1 MNEGSFIA
9 KLANHIQSH
18 YDLTKQ
24 ELTVVFPNKRA
35 AFFLRNAFKAQCKQT
50 LWLPQMISIEEAVT
64 EWSGY
69 TLADNIDLLFALI
82 DIDAQLHVAQN
93 SDLSVFGS
101 QAAQMAKDF
110 DEIDQ
115 YGIDAKSVF
124 EFVSNE
130 KELKTWDVGGGHHT
144 EKEIEYLQFFRSL
157 HAYYQ
162 MLRERLTQENKGYY
176 GMITRLLSELSE
188 DELMAKIGDRRIIFA
203 GFNALTSTE
212 ERIIDTLVK
221 NDKAEVLFDY
231 DHYYVDDTINEAGT
245 FARKYKQRHPKWL
258 ENGISHALTTEPKT
272 IHIISASGNAM
283 QAKALQAKLQEIHN
297 KKQDESQ
304 ETKDEKQAVILADE
318 NLLIPVL
325 NGIPKSYSGFK
336 VSMGYPFAQTP
347 VNQLIKRYFAL
358 CRHKRITR
366 KVTENDREREA
377 EGWYIWPILRL
388 MDLEIVKI
396 IIPTNELDAF
406 SQWKYKTVKGGKF
419 IFEDGDIDALQQM
432 PNIKTFLRMVLNRK
446 DVVSPATILE
456 NISEVLAFIA
466 HLIQSKNEENKNV
479 FLLNQVS
486 ETGKIISRLQRVVE
500 QNARYIKDEHGLEA
514 LYRVLSSATSM
525 KLNSSETDGLQIM
538 GLLETRNLD
547 FERLHL
553 LSVNE
558 GTLPPDKS
566 RGSFIPQFIR
576 RACGLPD
583 YYDGQAVVAYHF
595 YRLLQSGK
603 DIYLYYND
611 LGDTSGGEA
620 SRFILQIKH
629 ELAKNANIT
638 VEEET
643 FTNTAKS
650 SLEVRALS
658 AQKTEETIQQLH
670 YLLGDEEKG
679 LSPTSLSTYLN
690 CPLQYYLK
698 HILNIKDNSIEEETG
713 TDVIGN
719 IIHDTLQF
727 LFDDYLPKD
736 GTQPIINKE
745 LFDKVIKPQ
754 WEQKLAQSIAKNT
767 PNGFPDVGFN
777 YLNRIKVDQ
786 QLKNYLNYTS
796 KQLEG
801 KELAILQTESPLKA
815 KLQVGQEEFVISGR
829 ADRIDQFDGVTRV
842 IDYKTGRVDSADLK
856 QPVRHNSE
864 NDLEYLQQIP
874 DKALQLLL
882 YKYMYLKAHPSVA
895 PETIVGAIHGLRY
908 AHGIEFNLSQATAKK
923 DDQDVDATF
932 LSEATFINDMEAMLK
947 VVIEEMLDTS
957 IPFEQAEDDK
967 KCRYCDFKL
976 ICKR

>member
-1 MNEGSFIA
+1 MGQDTFIS
-9 KLANHIQSH
+9 KLAKHIQSR

-35 AFFLRNAFKAQCKQT
+35 AFYLRNAFKENCEQT
-50 LWLPQMISIEEAVT
+50 IWLPQMISIEEAVT
-64 EWSGY
+64 GWSGI

-93 SDLSVFGS
+93 SDLSIFGS

-115 YGIDAKSVF
+115 YGIDAKGVF
-124 EFVSNE
+124 EFVSDE
-130 KELKTWDVGGGHHT
+130 KELKTWNVDGSNHT
-144 EKEIEYLQFFRSL
+144 DKEIEYLQFFKSL
-157 HAYYQ
+157 HAYYLR
-162 MLRERLTQENKGYY
+162 LRERLIQENKGYY
-176 GMITRLLSELSE
+176 GMITRLLSELPE
-188 DELMAKIGDRRIIFA
+188 DELMAKIGDRCILFA
-203 GFNALTSTE
+203 GFNALTRTE

-221 NDKAEVLFDY
+221 NSKAEVLFDY
-231 DHYYVDDTINEAGT
+231 DHYYVDDPVNEAGI
-245 FARKYKQRHPKWL
+245 FARKYQVKHPSWL
-258 ENGISHALTTEPKT
+258 EDGFRDQLQGMEKR
-272 IHIISASGNAM
+272 IHIISASGNAL
-283 QAKALQAKLQEIHN
+283 QAKALQAKLQETDSE
-297 KKQDESQ
+297 Q
-304 ETKDEKQAVILADE
+304 QAVILADE

-325 NGIPKSYSGFK
+325 NGIPNSYSGFK
-336 VSMGYPFAQTP
+336 VSMGYPLSQTP
-347 VNQLIKRYFAL
+347 VNQLVKRYFAL
-358 CRHKRITR
+358 CHHKRISR
-366 KVTENDREREA
+366 RVTENDSERIA
-377 EGWYIWPILRL
+377 EGWYIWPILHL

-406 SQWKYKTVKGGKF
+406 IQWKYNTVKGGKF
-419 IFEDGDIDALQQM
+419 IFEDSDIDALQQM
-432 PNIKTFLRMVLNRK
+432 PNIQTFLRVVLNRK
-446 DVVSPATILE
+446 DENLPATILE
-456 NISEVLAFIA
+456 NISKVLAFIA
-466 HLIQSKNEENKNV
+466 QLIQMKNEENKNL

-486 ETGKIISRLQRVVE
+486 EIGKIISRLQRVVE
-500 QNARYIKDEHGLEA
+500 QNAQYIKDVHGLEA

-576 RACGLPD
+576 HACGLPD

-638 VEEET
+638 IEEET

-650 SLEVRALS
+650 SLEVRALR
-658 AQKTEETIQQLH
+658 AQKTEEAILQML
-670 YLLGDEEKG
+670 YVLEDEEKG

-698 HILNIKDNSIEEETG
+698 HILNIKDNSVEEETG
-713 TDVIGN
+713 TDVIGT

-727 LFDDYLPKD
+727 LFDDYLPHDDKP
-736 GTQPIINKE
+736 QIIDKK
-745 LFDKVIKPQ
+745 LFDEVIKPR
-754 WEQKLAQSIAKNT
+754 WELKLAQSIAKNT
-767 PNGFPDVGFN
+767 PNGFPDVGYN
-777 YLNRIKVDQ
+777 YLNHVKVEQ

-796 KQLEG
+796 KQLENND
-801 KELAILQTESPLKA
+801 LVILKTEEKLKA
-815 KLQVGQEEFVISGR
+815 KLRTDQGEFIVSGR
-829 ADRIDQFDGVTRV
+829 ADRIDQYDGQTRV

-856 QPVRHNSE
+856 KPVHHHGESM
-864 NDLEYLQQIP
+864 LEYMRQIP

-882 YKYMYLKAHPSVA
+882 YKYMYLKENPSVA
-895 PETIVGAIHGLRY
+895 SETIVGAIHGLKY
-908 AHGIEFNLSQATAKK
+908 AHNIEFGLSQATAKK
-923 DDQDVDATF
+923 DDTNVNADF
-932 LSEATFINDMEAMLK
+932 LGDSTFIADMESMLQA
-947 VVIEEMLDTS
+947 VIKEMLDPD
-957 IPFEQAEDDK
+957 IPFTQAEDDK
-967 KCRYCDFKL
+967 KCKHCNYNL

>member
-1 MNEGSFIA
+1 MSNDTFLSQ
-9 KLANHIQSH
+9 LARHIQSH

-35 AFFLRNAFKAQCKQT
+35 AFYLRNAFKKSCDRT

-64 EWSGY
+64 EWSGM
-69 TLADNIDLLFALI
+69 TLADNIDLLFELI
-82 DIDAQLHVAQN
+82 DIDAELHVAQD

-115 YGIDAKSVF
+115 YGIDAIKVF
-124 EFVSNE
+124 QFVSDE
-130 KELKTWDVGGGHHT
+130 KTLSVWDIEGKERT
-144 EKEIEYLQFFRSL
+144 EKEKAYLSFFQSL
-157 HAYYQ
+157 KDYYFH
-162 MLRERLTQENKGYY
+162 LRDRLNQQGKGYY
-176 GMITRLLSELSE
+176 GMITRYLSELPE
-188 DELMAKIGDRRIIFA
+188 AELMAKIGDRRIIFA
-203 GFNALTSTE
+203 GFNALTKTE
-212 ERIIDTLVK
+212 ERIIDSLVK
-221 NDKAEVLFDY
+221 NGKAEVLFDY
-231 DHYYVDDTINEAGT
+231 DQYYVDDPVNEAGH
-245 FARKYKQRHPKWL
+245 FARLYHTKHPDWL
-258 ENGISHALTTEPKT
+258 KDGITNRLQTEEKT
-272 IHIISASGNAM
+272 IHIISASGNAL
-283 QAKALQAKLQEIHN
+283 QAKALQAKLE
-297 KKQDESQ
+297 
-304 ETKDEKQAVILADE
+304 ETKAEKQAVILADE

-325 NGIPKSYSGFK
+325 NSIPKSFAGFK
-336 VSMGYPFAQTP
+336 VSMGYPINKTP
-347 VNQLIKRYFAL
+347 VHLLVKEYFAL
-358 CRHKRITR
+358 CRHNRIER
-366 KVTENDREREA
+366 KVTENGTERTA
-377 EGWYIWPILRL
+377 KGWYIWPVLRL

-396 IIPTNELDAF
+396 IFPAKELEAF
-406 SQWKYKTVKGGKF
+406 SQWKHKAVKSGKF
-419 IFEDGDIDALQQM
+419 IFEDSDIEALTLM
-432 PNIKTFLRMVLNRK
+432 PHIQAFLRLVVNRK
-446 DVVSPATILE
+446 SGAAPAVLLE
-456 NISEVLAFIA
+456 HLHQVLAFTA
-466 HLIQSKNEENKNV
+466 QLISSKDEQNK
-479 FLLNQVS
+479 FLLNQVG
-486 ETGKIISRLQRVVE
+486 EVAKIISRLQRVLE
-500 QNARYIKDEHGLEA
+500 QNEQYIKDTHGLEA
-514 LYRVLSSATSM
+514 LYKVLSSATSM
-525 KLNSSETDGLQIM
+525 KLVSSETDGLQIM

-558 GTLPPDKS
+558 GMLPPDKS

-576 RACGLPD
+576 RDCGLPD
-583 YYDGQAVVAYHF
+583 YAQSQAVVAYHF
-595 YRLLQSGK
+595 YRLLQNGK

-611 LGDTSGGEA
+611 LGDTSGGEP
-620 SRFILQIKH
+620 SRYILQIKY
-629 ELAKNANIT
+629 ELAKNANIKI
-638 VEEET
+638 EEEV
-643 FTNTAKS
+643 FTNDSKP
-650 SLEVRALS
+650 SLEVRKLS
-658 AQKTEETIQQLH
+658 AQKTEATIQRLR
-670 YLLGDEEKG
+670 YLLGNEEKG
-679 LSPTSLSTYLN
+679 LSPSSLSTYLN
-690 CPLQYYLK
+690 CPLQYYFK
-698 HILNIKDNSIEEETG
+698 KILNIEDNSVEEETG
-713 TDVIGN
+713 TDVIGT

-777 YLNRIKVDQ
+777 YLNRVKVDQ

-864 NDLEYLQQIP
+864 NDLQYLRQIP

-895 PETIVGAIHGLRY
+895 PEAIVGAIHGLRY
-908 AHGIEFNLSQATAKK
+908 AHSIEFGLSQATAKK
-923 DDQDVDATF
+923 DDQDVDANF
-932 LSEATFINDMEAMLK
+932 LSDANFINDMEAMLK
-947 VVIEEMLDTS
+947 AVIEEMLDTN

>member
-1 MNEGSFIA
+1 MGQDTFIS
-9 KLANHIQSH
+9 KLAKHIQSR

-35 AFFLRNAFKAQCKQT
+35 AFYLRNAFKENCEQT
-50 LWLPQMISIEEAVT
+50 IWLPQMISIEEAVT
-64 EWSGY
+64 QWSGI

-115 YGIDAKSVF
+115 YGIDAKGVF

-130 KELKTWDVGGGHHT
+130 KELKTWNVDGGNHT
-144 EKEIEYLQFFRSL
+144 DKEIEYLQFFKSL
-157 HAYYQ
+157 HAYYL
-162 MLRERLTQENKGYY
+162 MLRERLTKENKGYY
-176 GMITRLLSELSE
+176 GMITRLLSELPE
-188 DELMAKIGDRRIIFA
+188 DELMAKIGDKHILFA
-203 GFNALTSTE
+203 GFNALTHTE
-212 ERIIDTLVK
+212 ERIIDILVK
-221 NDKAEVLFDY
+221 NDKAEVLFNY
-231 DHYYVDDTINEAGT
+231 DHYYVDDPVNEAGT
-245 FARKYKQRHPKWL
+245 FARKYKQRHPQWL
-258 ENGISHALTTEPKT
+258 KNGISHALTTEPKT

-283 QAKALQAKLQEIHN
+283 QAKALQAKLQEIHDV
-297 KKQDESQ
+297 KQDESQ

-325 NGIPKSYSGFK
+325 NGIPKSYSSFK
-336 VSMGYPFAQTP
+336 VSMGYPFSQTP
-347 VNQLIKRYFAL
+347 INQLVKRYFAL
-358 CRHKRITR
+358 CRHTRISR
-366 KVTENDREREA
+366 KVTENDNEREA
-377 EGWYIWPILRL
+377 KGWYIWPILHL

-406 SQWKYKTVKGGKF
+406 SQWKYNTVKGGKF
-419 IFEDGDIDALQQM
+419 IFEDSDIDALQQM
-432 PNIKTFLRMVLNRK
+432 PNIQTFLRVVLNRK
-446 DVVSPATILE
+446 DENLPATILE

-466 HLIQSKNEENKNV
+466 QLIQSKNEENKNL

-486 ETGKIISRLQRVVE
+486 EIGKIISRLQRVVE
-500 QNARYIKDEHGLEA
+500 QNARYIKDVHGLEA

-638 VEEET
+638 IEEET
-643 FTNTAKS
+643 FNNSSKA
-650 SLEVRALS
+650 SLEIRAIT
-658 AQKTEETIQQLH
+658 AQKTEEAIQQIH
-670 YLLGDEEKG
+670 YVLEDEEKG

-698 HILNIKDNSIEEETG
+698 HIVNIKDNSVEEETG
-713 TDVIGN
+713 TDVIGT

-727 LFDDYLPKD
+727 LFDDYLPIEGKS
-736 GTQPIINKE
+736 QIIDKK
-745 LFDKVIKPQ
+745 LFDEVIKPR
-754 WEQKLAQSIAKNT
+754 WELKLAQSIVKNT
-767 PNGFPDVGFN
+767 PNGFPDVGYN
-777 YLNRIKVDQ
+777 YLNHVKVDQ

-796 KQLEG
+796 KQLEDS
-801 KELAILQTESPLKA
+801 ELVILKTEEKLKA
-815 KLQVGQEEFVISGR
+815 KLRTEQGDFIISGR
-829 ADRIDQFDGVTRV
+829 ADRIDQYGGQTHV

-856 QPVRHNSE
+856 KPVHHHGE
-864 NDLEYLQQIP
+864 DALEYLRQIP

-882 YKYMYLKAHPSVA
+882 YKYMYLKENPSVA
-895 PETIVGAIHGLRY
+895 PETIIGAIHGLKY
-908 AHGIEFNLSQATAKK
+908 AHNIEFGLSQATAKK
-923 DDQDVDATF
+923 DDPNVDADF
-932 LSEATFINDMEAMLK
+932 LSDSTFIADMETLLK
-947 VVIEEMLDTS
+947 AVIKEMLNPD
-957 IPFEQAEDDK
+957 IPFMQAEDDK
-967 KCRYCDFKL
+967 KCKHCNYNL

>member
-1 MNEGSFIA
+1 MSHDTFIA

-130 KELKTWDVGGGHHT
+130 KELKTWNVDGGNHT
-144 EKEIEYLQFFRSL
+144 DKELEYLQFFRSL
-157 HAYYQ
+157 HAYYLR
-162 MLRERLTQENKGYY
+162 LRERLTQENKGYY
-176 GMITRLLSELSE
+176 GMITRLLSELPE
-188 DELMAKIGDRRIIFA
+188 DELMAKIGDKHVIFA
-203 GFNALTSTE
+203 GFNALTRTE

-221 NDKAEVLFDY
+221 NGKAEVLFDY
-231 DHYYVDDTINEAGT
+231 DQYYVDDPINEAGA
-245 FARKYKQRHPKWL
+245 FARKYKQRHPQWL
-258 ENGISHALTTEPKT
+258 ENGISQALTTEPKT

-283 QAKALQAKLQEIHN
+283 QAKALQAKLE
-297 KKQDESQ
+297 
-304 ETKDEKQAVILADE
+304 ETKAERQAVILADE

-336 VSMGYPFAQTP
+336 VSMGYPFSQTP
-347 VNQLIKRYFAL
+347 VNQLVKRYFAL
-358 CRHKRITR
+358 CRHKRISRT
-366 KVTENDREREA
+366 VTENDTERTA

-396 IIPTNELDAF
+396 IIPTNELEAF

-419 IFEDGDIDALQQM
+419 IFEDIDIDALQQM
-432 PNIKTFLRMVLNRK
+432 PHIQTFLRVVLNRK
-446 DVVSPATILE
+446 DEPSPATILE
-456 NISEVLAFIA
+456 NIGEVLAFIA
-466 HLIQSKNEENKNV
+466 QLIQSKDEENKNL

-486 ETGKIISRLQRVVE
+486 EIGKIISRLQRVVE
-500 QNARYIKDEHGLEA
+500 QNAQYIKDVHGLEA

-525 KLNSSETDGLQIM
+525 KLSSSETDGLQIM

-583 YYDGQAVVAYHF
+583 YYDSQAVVAYHF
-595 YRLLQSGK
+595 YRLLQNGK

-638 VEEET
+638 IEEET
-643 FTNTAKS
+643 FSNTAKS
-650 SLEVRALS
+650 SLEVKALS
-658 AQKTEETIQQLH
+658 AQKTEEAIQQLRH
-670 YLLGDEEKG
+670 VLEDEEKG

-698 HILNIKDNSIEEETG
+698 HIVNIKDNSIEEETG
-713 TDVIGN
+713 TDVIGT

-727 LFDDYLPKD
+727 LFDDYLPVD
-736 GTQPIINKE
+736 GKPQIIDKK
-745 LFDKVIKPQ
+745 LFDEVIKPR
-754 WEQKLAQSIAKNT
+754 WELKLAQSIAKNT
-767 PNGFPDVGFN
+767 PNGFPDVGYN
-777 YLNRIKVDQ
+777 YLNHIKVDQ

-796 KQLEG
+796 KQLENND
-801 KELAILQTESPLKA
+801 LVILKTEEKLKA
-815 KLQVGQEEFVISGR
+815 KLRTDQGEFIVSGR
-829 ADRIDQFDGVTRV
+829 ADRIDQYGGQIRV
-842 IDYKTGRVDSADLK
+842 IDYKTGHVDSADLK
-856 QPVRHNSE
+856 KPVHHLGE
-864 NDLEYLQQIP
+864 DEMEYLRQIP

-882 YKYMYLKAHPSVA
+882 YKYMYLKENPSVA
-895 PETIVGAIHGLRY
+895 PETIAGAIHGLKY
-908 AHGIEFNLSQATAKK
+908 AHNIEFGLSQAAAKK
-923 DDQDVDATF
+923 DDPSVDTDF
-932 LSEATFINDMEAMLK
+932 LGDSTFIADMEALLK
-947 VVIEEMLDTS
+947 AVIKEMLDPNT
-957 IPFEQAEDDK
+957 PFEQAKDDK
-967 KCRYCDFKL
+967 KCKHCDYSV
-976 ICKR
+976 ICKRK

>member
-1 MNEGSFIA
+1 MSHDTFIA
-9 KLANHIQSH
+9 KLASHIQSH

-35 AFFLRNAFKAQCKQT
+35 AFYLRNAFKAQCKQT

-69 TLADNIDLLFALI
+69 TLADSIDLLFALI

-124 EFVSNE
+124 EFVSDD
-130 KELKTWDVGGGHHT
+130 KELKTWNVDGGNHT
-144 EKEIEYLQFFRSL
+144 DKELEYLQFFKSL
-157 HAYYQ
+157 HAYYL
-162 MLRERLTQENKGYY
+162 MLRERLTKKNKGYY
-176 GMITRLLSELSE
+176 GMITRLLSELPE
-188 DELMAKIGDRRIIFA
+188 AELMAKIGDKHVLFA
-203 GFNALTSTE
+203 GFNALTRTE

-221 NDKAEVLFDY
+221 NGKAEVLFDY
-231 DHYYVDDTINEAGT
+231 DHYYVDDPINEAGT
-245 FARKYKQRHPKWL
+245 FARKYQQRHPQWL
-258 ENGISHALTTEPKT
+258 ENGISSALTTEPKT

-283 QAKALQAKLQEIHN
+283 QARALQAKLQEY
-297 KKQDESQ
+297 QDELDKSQ
-304 ETKDEKQAVILADE
+304 EKPAEKQAVILADE
-318 NLLIPVL
+318 NLLIPIL
-325 NGIPKSYSGFK
+325 NGIPKSYPGFK
-336 VSMGYPFAQTP
+336 VSMGYPLSQTP
-347 VNQLIKRYFAL
+347 VNQLVKRYFAL
-358 CRHKRITR
+358 CRHKRISR
-366 KVTENDREREA
+366 KVTENDIEREA
-377 EGWYIWPILRL
+377 KGWYIWPILHL
-388 MDLEIVKI
+388 MDLEITKI

-419 IFEDGDIDALQQM
+419 ILEDNDIDALQQM
-432 PNIKTFLRMVLNRK
+432 PHIQTFLRVVLNRK
-446 DVVSPATILE
+446 DESSPATILE
-456 NISEVLAFIA
+456 NISAVLAFIA
-466 HLIQSKNEENKNV
+466 QLIQSKDEEHKNV

-486 ETGKIISRLQRVVE
+486 EIGKIISRLQSVVA
-500 QNARYIKDEHGLEA
+500 QNAQYIKDVHGLEA

-525 KLNSSETDGLQIM
+525 KLSSSETDGLQIM

-583 YYDGQAVVAYHF
+583 YYDSQAVVAYHF
-595 YRLLQSGK
+595 YRLLQNGK

-638 VEEET
+638 IEEET
-643 FTNTAKS
+643 FSNTAKS
-650 SLEVRALS
+650 SLEVKALS
-658 AQKTEETIQQLH
+658 AQKTEEAIQQLRH
-670 YLLGDEEKG
+670 VLEDEEKG

-698 HILNIKDNSIEEETG
+698 HIVNIKDNSIEEETG
-713 TDVIGN
+713 TDVIGT

-727 LFDDYLPKD
+727 LFDDYLPVD
-736 GTQPIINKE
+736 GKTQIIDKK
-745 LFDKVIKPQ
+745 LFDEVIRPR
-754 WEQKLAQSIAKNT
+754 WELKLAQSIAKNT
-767 PNGFPDVGFN
+767 PNGFPDVGYN
-777 YLNRIKVDQ
+777 YLNHVKVDQ

-801 KELAILQTESPLKA
+801 NDLVILKTEEKLIA
-815 KLQVGQEEFVISGR
+815 KLRTDQGEFIVSGR
-829 ADRIDQFDGVTRV
+829 ADRIDQYDGQTRV

-856 QPVRHNSE
+856 KPVHHLGE
-864 NDLEYLQQIP
+864 DEMEYLRQIP

-882 YKYMYLKAHPSVA
+882 YKYMYLKENPSVA
-895 PETIVGAIHGLRY
+895 PETIVGAIHGLKY
-908 AHGIEFNLSQATAKK
+908 AHNIEFGLSQAAAKK
-923 DDQDVDATF
+923 DDPSVDTDF
-932 LSEATFINDMEAMLK
+932 LGDSTFIADMEALLK
-947 VVIEEMLDTS
+947 AVIKEMLDPNT
-957 IPFEQAEDDK
+957 PFEQAKDDK
-967 KCRYCDFKL
+967 KCKHCDYSL

>member
-1 MNEGSFIA
+1 MGQDSFISR
-9 KLANHIQSH
+9 LANHIQSH

-35 AFFLRNAFKAQCKQT
+35 AFYLRNAFKAQCKQT

-124 EFVSNE
+124 EFVSSE
-130 KELKTWDVGGGHHT
+130 KELKTWDVAGGHHT
-144 EKEIEYLQFFRSL
+144 DKEIEYLQFFRSL

-162 MLRERLTQENKGYY
+162 MLRERLSQENKGYY
-176 GMITRLLSELSE
+176 GMITRYLSELPE
-188 DELMAKIGDRRIIFA
+188 AELMAKIGDRRIIFA
-203 GFNALTSTE
+203 GFNALTRTE
-212 ERIIDTLVK
+212 EHIIDTLVK
-221 NDKAEVLFDY
+221 NGKAEVLFDY
-231 DHYYVDDTINEAGT
+231 DQYYVDDPINEAGA
-245 FARKYKQRHPKWL
+245 FARKYKQRHPQWL

-283 QAKALQAKLQEIHN
+283 QAKALQAKLQEIHDE
-297 KKQDESQ
+297 KQGTQ
-304 ETKDEKQAVILADE
+304 DEKQAVILADE

-325 NGIPKSYSGFK
+325 NGIPNSYSGFK
-336 VSMGYPFAQTP
+336 VSMGYPFSQTP
-347 VNQLIKRYFAL
+347 VNQLVKRYFTL
-358 CRHKRITR
+358 CRHKRISR
-366 KVTENDREREA
+366 KVTENDTERTA

-396 IIPTNELDAF
+396 IIPTNELEAF
-406 SQWKYKTVKGGKF
+406 SQWKYQTVKGGKF
-419 IFEDGDIDALQQM
+419 IFEDSDIDALQQM
-432 PNIKTFLRMVLNRK
+432 PNIQTFLRTVLNRK
-446 DVVSPATILE
+446 DEAPPATILE
-456 NISEVLAFIA
+456 NISKVLAFIA
-466 HLIQSKNEENKNV
+466 HLIQSKNEENKNL

-486 ETGKIISRLQRVVE
+486 EIGKIISRLQRVVE
-500 QNARYIKDEHGLEA
+500 QNAQYIKDVHGLEA

-558 GTLPPDKS
+558 GIMPPDKS

-576 RACGLPD
+576 RDCGLPD
-583 YYDGQAVVAYHF
+583 YYNGQAVVAYHF
-595 YRLLQSGK
+595 YRLLQNGK

-638 VEEET
+638 VEEEV
-643 FTNTAKS
+643 FTNDS
-650 SLEVRALS
+650 QPSLEVRKLS
-658 AQKTEETIQQLH
+658 AQKTDEAIQQLH
-670 YLLGDEEKG
+670 YLLEDEEKG

-698 HILNIKDNSIEEETG
+698 HIVNIKDNSVEEETG
-713 TDVIGN
+713 TDVIGT

-727 LFDDYLPKD
+727 LFDDYLPVEGKP
-736 GTQPIINKE
+736 QIIDKK
-745 LFDKVIKPQ
+745 LFDEVIKPR
-754 WEQKLAQSIAKNT
+754 WELKLAQSIAKNT
-767 PNGFPDVGFN
+767 PNGFPDVGYN
-777 YLNRIKVDQ
+777 YLNHVKVDQ

-796 KQLEG
+796 KQLDG
-801 KELAILQTESPLKA
+801 KELVILKTEEKLKA
-815 KLQVGQEEFVISGR
+815 RLRTDQGEFIVSGR
-829 ADRIDQFDGVTRV
+829 ADRIDQYDGQTRV
-842 IDYKTGRVDSADLK
+842 IDYKTGKVDSADLK
-856 QPVRHNSE
+856 KPVHHHGESA
-864 NDLEYLQQIP
+864 LEYLRQMP

-882 YKYMYLKAHPSVA
+882 YKYMYLKENPSVA
-895 PETIVGAIHGLRY
+895 PETIVGAIHGLKY
-908 AHGIEFNLSQATAKK
+908 AHNIEFGLSQATAKK
-923 DDQDVDATF
+923 DDPNVDADFLSDATF
-932 LSEATFINDMEAMLK
+932 IADMEVLLK
-947 VVIEEMLDTS
+947 AVIEEMLDTG
-957 IPFEQAEDDK
+957 IPFVQAEDDK